1 MKTEEFKQWVPRLQP
16 SMQRMAEQLLDSRQE
31 AKDVVQDLFVE
42 LWENRKKL
50 DKVDNLP
57 GYCVRMTQFH
67 CIDYLKANRLRV
79 KEIGP
84 EERDIPA
91 NPSDFE
97 EREELFAELQR
108 HMSHL
113 SEEEQQLLRLRFW
126 DNLSGREIANNVGIS
141 EVNVRV
147 RLNRIIQKLKSDFK
161 STTKNN
167 MKHSLKFFILT
178 FFVMAS
184 LGLHA
189 QQPREFSPSNTP
201 DSAKNT
207 FKLGLSFMPYMAANI
222 PLPLMLRCGTFQYE
236 RRLGDLFGLGMY
248 VGFCS
253 GGLFEFIDHAPLNR
267 KYGLKASFHFLP
279 IVTPYHKEWDP
290 YLFASGGVDVNVCC
304 SVLSYDGGIYKP
316 VGYDDLVAPEWGIGF
331 GLNYYF
337 NNHWGFFGEYSFG
350 RTRPQGY
357 FSDDDLLYP
366 IFSLGLN
373 YKF

>member
-1 MKTEEFKQWVPRLQP
+1 
-16 SMQRMAEQLLDSRQE
+16 MQRMAEQLLDSRQE

-126 DNLSGREIANNVGIS
+126 DNLSGREIASNVGIS
-141 EVNVRV
+141 EGNVRV

-161 STTKNN
+161 STTKRTT
-167 MKHSLKFFILT
+167 SRC
-178 FFVMAS
+178 S
-184 LGLHA
+184 
-189 QQPREFSPSNTP
+189 SPVR
-201 DSAKNT
+201 A
-207 FKLGLSFMPYMAANI
+207 GA
-222 PLPLMLRCGTFQYE
+222 
-236 RRLGDLFGLGMY
+236 
-248 VGFCS
+248 
-253 GGLFEFIDHAPLNR
+253 
-267 KYGLKASFHFLP
+267 
-279 IVTPYHKEWDP
+279 
-290 YLFASGGVDVNVCC
+290 
-304 SVLSYDGGIYKP
+304 
-316 VGYDDLVAPEWGIGF
+316 
-331 GLNYYF
+331 
-337 NNHWGFFGEYSFG
+337 
-350 RTRPQGY
+350 
-357 FSDDDLLYP
+357 
-366 IFSLGLN
+366 
-373 YKF
+373 